1 MRHIKHLRILKASH
15 IMCLH
20 FTRTSILYRQHFNG
34 MQFLG
39 SQLWSGFPVCQFLSH
54 FTFWPSLNFNFP
66 TALFWHCWYG
76 AKSEGDYNAAWICLA
91 FVMGLERLANAAL
104 RRRSC
109 RINLARDTF
118 DLAREEKEEKEEV
131 SAWYFKWDTF
141 DLALPP
147 SSHCSDREGGE
158 VGEGGEGQG
167 KQALKSRSYVSLYSV
182 PKNVKNLLS
191 SKGLRR

>member
-91 FVMGLERLANAAL
+91 FVMGLERLANAVL

-118 DLAREEKEEKEEV
+118 DLAREEKEEKEEKEEV

-167 KQALKSRSYVSLYSV
+167 NK
-182 PKNVKNLLS
+182 LS
-191 SKGLRR
+191 SLEATLVSKLCRPSDLATQ